1 MRNQATQNKIRAI
14 VIQRGIWLVMTKK
27 IAEKKELNVEGEWA
41 SLKGNRGI
49 GGRHVGVKL
58 SFKKSNPEIRN
69 ISVSASDLI
78 GIYKQSISE

>member
-1 MRNQATQNKIRAI
+1 MNRYEKSSYLEQNK
-14 VIQRGIWLVMTKK
+14 GHCHPENNLVGDDKK
-27 IAEKKELNVEGEWA
+27 FAEKKELKVEGEWA
-41 SLKGNRGI
+41 SLKGKGGV

-78 GIYKQSISE
+78 GIYK